1 MTTALALGLV
11 APVRLRM
18 RLPPVVVLL
27 LLLLL
32 LLLLPLLAVLLLL
45 LTARMRTPTYVTW
58 FRVRIAPARRGKLT
72 SNVLLLVISR
82 SCSNILLVITA
93 TRN

>member
-18 RLPPVVVLL
+18 RLPPVVVV

>member
-18 RLPPVVVLL
+18 RLPPV
-27 LLLLL
+27 LLL